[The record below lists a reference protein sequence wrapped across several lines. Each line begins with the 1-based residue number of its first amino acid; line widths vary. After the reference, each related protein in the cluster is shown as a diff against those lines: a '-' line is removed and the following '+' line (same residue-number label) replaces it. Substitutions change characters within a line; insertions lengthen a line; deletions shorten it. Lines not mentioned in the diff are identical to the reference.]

1 MICWATLEPETLRA
15 AIGGDRAK
23 ARAACAA
30 IGAAAAA
37 PGADPAAMRARMAV
51 AREILAPGSSPF
63 SSARGEA
70 AAKLLFATPGTRP
83 FEVIGGRFFR
93 KEIVHAGMFV
103 HPADG
108 SEVSFTPARLE
119 AIARTTNRYLNAV
132 GRIPCPDGHRYDA
145 AGNLGWWHAVE
156 YDAATNSLYGLV
168 EVTND
173 AVAARIGG
181 DIRDVSMVLSP
192 AEVDSYGRAYEDV
205 ITHVCATS
213 YPVIPDQRNFEPLE
227 LARAIATSA
236 AVYVPAACAAPIQE
250 DDPMQLSKSQLTLMG
265 LTETSKPEEIDAAI
279 AKAFGRAPA
288 APATPPAPPPS
299 PAPSSDPKVLELSRT
314 VKEQGEALELAK
326 KALKDRDDADLQT
339 LVDQT
344 KTEAAAAG
352 IPTAFGADQEKVVRT
367 LWGVDKA
374 QAKTAAA
381 GFAQAA
387 GKRADAPAG
396 VKPLPAIGG
405 DADAKKAL
413 TMLETRAT
421 LAEGEGRRIEWSK
434 DRKELTIHPFA
445 HERAKGAKATTYRG

>member
-1 MICWATLEPETLRA
+1 MTPEQIRL

-37 PGADPAAMRARMAV
+37 PGADPAAMRSRMAV

-70 AAKLLFATPGTRP
+70 SAKLLFATPGARP
-83 FEVIGGRFFR
+83 FEAIGGRFFR
-93 KEIVHAGMFV
+93 KEIVHEGVFV

-108 SEVSFTPARLE
+108 SQVSFTPMRLE

-156 YDAATNSLYGLV
+156 YDAATNSLYGIV

-192 AEVDSYGRAYEDV
+192 SEVDSYGRAYEDV

-236 AVYVPAACAAPIQE
+236 AVYVPAAYAAPIQE
-250 DDPMQLSKSQLTLMG
+250 DDPMQLTEAQLQLMG
-265 LTETSKPEEIDAAI
+265 LDKSAKPEDLDAAI
-279 AKAFGRAPA
+279 AKAFAKPAAPPAPRASAPA
-288 APATPPAPPPS
+288 A
-299 PAPSSDPKVLELSRT
+299 SSDPKLADFERKLAA
-314 VKEQGEALELAK
+314 QAGELELAK
-326 KALKDRDDADLQT
+326 KQLKDRDEADLQA
-339 LVDQT
+339 LVDET
-344 KTEAAAAG
+344 KQAATTAG
-352 IPTAFGADQEKVVRT
+352 VPTAFGADQEKVVRS
-367 LWGVDKA
+367 LWAIDKA